1 MGQRD
6 FSVSVVIKMTTLKMV
21 DGWCEG
27 FPSVMDQTNTEPTI
41 EKPAPKK
48 TLREVYAN
56 AASGLL
62 LMNESVTEELRELQT
77 KQEKN
82 KAVHPED

>member
-1 MGQRD
+1 
-6 FSVSVVIKMTTLKMV
+6 
-21 DGWCEG
+21 
-27 FPSVMDQTNTEPTI
+27 MDQPMNEPTI
-41 EKPAPKK
+41 EKSAPKK
-48 TLREVYAN
+48 TLREIYAN

>member
-1 MGQRD
+1 
-6 FSVSVVIKMTTLKMV
+6 MTALKMV
-21 DGWCEG
+21 DGGCEG

-62 LMNESVTEELRELQT
+62 LMNESVTEEMRELQT
-77 KQEKN
+77 QKENN
-82 KAVHPED
+82 KTVHPED

>member
-1 MGQRD
+1 
-6 FSVSVVIKMTTLKMV
+6 MTALKMV

-27 FPSVMDQTNTEPTI
+27 FTSVMDQTNTEPTI

-48 TLREVYAN
+48 TLREVYDN

-62 LMNESVTEELRELQT
+62 LMNESVTEEMRELQT